1 MPAEELVPEEEL
13 GSTEEVVPAEEG
25 ETEEA
30 ELALEEAEAWEEAE
44 AELDEATWR
53 NVVASALE
61 ASVLGLSRLDMKY
74 VLQQLANWQDTHCR
88 WQLRQKML
96 RASLWPARQATD
108 HQADE
113 K

>member
-44 AELDEATWR
+44 AELDEATRR

-61 ASVLGLSRLDMKY
+61 AISLGPSRLDMKY

-88 WQLRQKML
+88 
-96 RASLWPARQATD
+96 
-108 HQADE
+108 
-113 K
+113 